1 MPSTTSCPY
10 CGKELER
17 AKENYMGRSIVVGY
31 YGCQCEGAV
40 KARAEQKAREAER
53 EAEERRRAKQYEAE
67 AEQRA
72 YEARVRA
79 CGIMPRYTDA
89 AHPMAEKLA
98 DAIESGRNAFVF
110 GRVGT
115 GKTHLV
121 SAAAYVLMRRE
132 RKVLF
137 TSMWRVLDAIKQGFS
152 EDYDPMP
159 KYQNVEVLILDD
171 LGKESPTDFA
181 LERFFALV
189 DERSARMLPT
199 IVTTQYKPSELIER
213 LAKNGDVDTAIAIV
227 SRLRQDC
234 ECIELTGADRRR

>member
-1 MPSTTSCPY
+1 MQTTTNCPY

-17 AKENYMGRSIVVGY
+17 REVSFMGRKFFVGCY
-31 YGCQCEGAV
+31 ECQCEGAI
-40 KARAEQKAREAER
+40 KER
-53 EAEERRRAKQYEAE
+53 EERKAMEAKEKALAEEQIRKSKLDKL
-67 AEQRA
+67 
-72 YEARVRA
+72 VRA
-79 CGIMPRYTDA
+79 SGIQPRFENA
-89 AHPMAEKLA
+89 EHPMAEALA
-98 DAIESGRNAFVF
+98 NSVMEGRNAYVF
-110 GRVGT
+110 GKVGT

-121 SAAAYVLMRRE
+121 SATAYVLMRHEHR
-132 RKVLF
+132 VLF

-181 LERFFALV
+181 LERLFALV
-189 DERSARMLPT
+189 DERSARLLPT
-199 IVTTQYKPSELIER
+199 IVTTQYKPSELIQR

-234 ECIELTGADRRR
+234 ECIELTGSDKRR

>member
-17 AKENYMGRSIVVGY
+17 METPLFKGKTYFIGY
-31 YGCQCEGAV
+31 RDCQCEGAI
-40 KARAEQKAREAER
+40 KERERQRAEEVEK
-53 EAEERRRAKQYEAE
+53 
-67 AEQRA
+67 
-72 YEARVRA
+72 EARQREWRKKLELEDRISK
-79 CGIMPRYTDA
+79 CGIMPRFEDA
-89 AHPMAEKLA
+89 EHPMAEALA
-98 DAIESGRNAFVF
+98 NAVMDGRNAYVF
-110 GRVGT
+110 GKVGT

-132 RKVLF
+132 KKVLF

-159 KYQNVEVLILDD
+159 KYQNAEVLILDD

-181 LERFFALV
+181 LERLFALV
-189 DERSARMLPT
+189 DERSARLLPT

-213 LAKNGDVDTAIAIV
+213 LAKNGDADTAIAIV

-234 ECIELTGADRRR
+234 ERIELTGSDRRR

>member
-17 AKENYMGRSIVVGY
+17 METPLFKGKTYFIGY
-31 YGCQCEGAV
+31 RECQCEGAI
-40 KARAEQKAREAER
+40 KERERQKAEEAE
-53 EAEERRRAKQYEAE
+53 K
-67 AEQRA
+67 
-72 YEARVRA
+72 EARQREWRKKFELEDRISK
-79 CGIMPRYTDA
+79 CGIMPRFENA
-89 AHPMAEKLA
+89 EHPMAEALA
-98 DAIESGRNAFVF
+98 NAVMEGRNAYVF
-110 GRVGT
+110 GKVGT

-121 SAAAYVLMRRE
+121 SAAAYVLMRQG

-159 KYQNVEVLILDD
+159 KYQNAEVLILDD

-181 LERFFALV
+181 LERLFALV
-189 DERSARMLPT
+189 DERSARLLPT
-199 IVTTQYKPSELIER
+199 IVTTQYKPSELIQR
-213 LAKNGDVDTAIAIV
+213 LGKNGDADTAIAIV

-234 ECIELTGADRRR
+234 ERIELTGSDRRH